1 MGFVTWHPKDTNQA
15 QNTENF
21 FGERATQNTEAN
33 PIDNRTKQCKLL
45 TYKLPIERCTFEIE
59 PIYFA
64 SY

>member
-1 MGFVTWHPKDTNQA
+1 MGFVTWHPKDTNHA

-21 FGERATQNTEAN
+21 FGVHVTQNNEAN

-45 TYKLPIERCTFEIE
+45 TYKLLTSRCTFEIE

-64 SY
+64 PY